1 MTVLGAIVGFF
12 CFSCVCMAAT
22 EIALPGL
29 VGALFDTILDRLG

>member
-1 MTVLGAIVGFF
+1 MILLGTVVGFL

-22 EIALPGL
+22 EIALSGL